1 MEIVTAAAG
10 VIGKAMAKPATDAA
24 LRKEAVIR
32 ALKAVRLDPKVPP
45 QDFGS
50 LYAYTLIEYCTG
62 RGPSVLAFFRDEFV
76 LDAFRRSFADGDF
89 RRLRDEAAH
98 AVERN
103 RESHEF
109 GHLEYAFED
118 HLDGFIKAFHTLVDR
133 SRAPHETRLEQKVD
147 ALLQTVGRT
156 RAQEETHRAR
166 TDPKR
171 AGLSPAQ
178 RLMRDAQAWF
188 TAVGYEIRRS
198 FETPDGSAALL
209 VDIPQRHPGRFDRT
223 VVLCVEGELVPHH
236 MHTLHE
242 LVTSHQASEGWGLA
256 RLRVSQAA
264 RRRAADSSDV
274 LFCYSFDELVDLEAD
289 FEPYITWVEE
299 EVRRRG
305 IDTRYVPV
313 SCSKDEIDPSTQRR
327 LDTSIYRWQDGG
339 LDDYVASWLQEPA
352 KRHLSV
358 LGEFGMGKSWFA
370 LHLAGEMAR
379 GWRDAKRKGVPR
391 PRIPL
396 LIPLRDYAKQ
406 TTVQGLLSEFFFNK
420 HKINL
425 RNSDVLQVLNGMGRL
440 LLIFDGFDEMA
451 ARVDRSTIV
460 NNFWELAGAA
470 AQPGAKVLL
479 SSRKEHFRDAQEA
492 RDLFSAKVSVS
503 ARTAGLQEGPAFDI
517 VELIRFDDEQIKR
530 MLAHDLSEE
539 QVERVM
545 EHDDVRELMGR
556 PGMSGLVVEALPEI
570 ERGADVDLARV
581 YLYAIRRK
589 LDRDMSEE
597 RTFTSRADKLF
608 FLCEVAWEMLD
619 SNRLSLNYRDF
630 PDRLRSC
637 FGPAVQSAKDLDY
650 WEQDMRNQGML
661 VRNAEGDYGPSHKSL
676 LEFLVAY
683 KFAGELG
690 LLSGDF
696 LAMLPTSDTPDGDRE
711 WTWSRYFAERAADG
725 KLPALREFAAEPV
738 EALARTF
745 GALGGNEAV
754 LQFMASMVRE
764 RADHADRL
772 LNLARATT
780 RIEAGSLAAQC
791 LHLMVRTGNSLE
803 NARIGAVN
811 LTGFNPW
818 PARDGVSLAG
828 ADLRG
833 ASLEGAYLRGVG
845 LSGADLTGARLGN
858 DELLESGQLWESG
871 LIHPSG
877 AVVLQLDGGQVLHWP
892 EGRVD
897 VPPHHLTV
905 DESVSSAALSQWD
918 STAWWCGGRRN
929 GRIVNVATGDVIGTT
944 AAGLYG
950 NIARWQGR
958 WALVE
963 IDFVAWHATLTDCQT
978 QELVEQVPLPPGSWK
993 QAHFVFTGAS
1003 GLSAVLLGESG
1014 IYAGVADGNGKDLW
1028 RTLVREEKHL
1038 PGNVMGINSLG
1049 GAAMVGFDGQLNL
1062 VLDPSAPACLCD
1074 VRGLPAPELPFD
1086 DFATILAFRAMSG
1099 MAAAA
1104 VGRDLVAWRLGAYE
1118 KEPAWSIRQPSRVAK
1133 LLASPDGERLAVI
1146 SAIGELSVCD
1156 FRTGQVLS
1164 RTMLSNRLNGTRFS
1178 RDCGLDHDI
1187 LDAVVRAGGVIVDEP

>member
-10 VIGKAMAKPATDAA
+10 VIGKAVAKPATDAA

-89 RRLRDEAAH
+89 SRLRDEAAH

-103 RESHEF
+103 RETHEF
-109 GHLEYAFED
+109 GHLDHAFED
-118 HLDGFIKAFHTLVDR
+118 HLDGFITAFHTLVDR

-156 RAQEETHRAR
+156 RDQEETHRAR
-166 TDPKR
+166 TDPER

-178 RLMRDAQAWF
+178 RLMRDAHAWF

-198 FETPDGSAALL
+198 FEAPDGSAALL

-503 ARTAGLQEGPAFDI
+503 ARTAGLREGPAFDI

-530 MLAHDLSEE
+530 MLAHDLSED

-696 LAMLPTSDTPDGDRE
+696 LAMLPTSDTPDDDRE
-711 WTWSRYFAERAADG
+711 WTWSRYFAARTADG

-745 GALGGNEAV
+745 GALGRNETV
-754 LQFMASMVRE
+754 VQFMASMVRE
-764 RADHADRL
+764 RADYADRL
-772 LNLARATT
+772 LDLTRATT
-780 RIEAGSLAAQC
+780 GIKVGGLAAQC
-791 LHLMVRTGNSLE
+791 LHLMVRAGNSLE
-803 NARIGAVN
+803 NTLIGAVN
-811 LTGFNPW
+811 LTGFGPW
-818 PARDGVSLAG
+818 PAQYAVSLAG

-833 ASLEGAYLRGVG
+833 ADLEGAYLRGVG

-858 DELLESGQLWESG
+858 EELLESGQFRDSG

-877 AVVLQLDGGQVLHWP
+877 AVVLQVGGGQVLHWP
-892 EGRVD
+892 GGRVD
-897 VPPHHLTV
+897 APPQHLAV
-905 DESVSSAALSQWD
+905 DESISSAALSQWD
-918 STAWWCGGRRN
+918 ATAWWCGDSRN
-929 GRIVNVATGDVIGTT
+929 GRIVNAATGDVIGTT
-944 AAGLYG
+944 TGLHG
-950 NIARWQGR
+950 HIARWQDR
-958 WALVE
+958 WVLVE
-963 IDFVAWHATLTDCQT
+963 MNLAAWHATLTDCRT
-978 QELVEQVPLPPGSWK
+978 QQPVERVPLPPGTWDRGY
-993 QAHFVFTGAS
+993 FVFTGAA

-1014 IYAGVADGNGKDLW
+1014 IYAAVADGNGKELW
-1028 RTLVREEKHL
+1028 RTLVRDEE
-1038 PGNVMGINSLG
+1038 PPQATAVGINALG
-1049 GAAMVGFDGQLNL
+1049 GAAMVEFDGQLNL
-1062 VLDPSAPACLCD
+1062 VLDPSVPACLYD
-1074 VRGLPAPELPFD
+1074 ARGLPAPELPFGD
-1086 DFATILAFRAMSG
+1086 ARTTLAFRATSG

-1104 VGRDLVAWRLGAYE
+1104 TGRDLVAWRLGAHE
-1118 KEPAWSIRQPSRVAK
+1118 KEPAWSIRQPARIVK

-1146 SAIGELSVCD
+1146 TAIGELSVCD
-1156 FRTGQVLS
+1156 FHTGQVLS
-1164 RTMLSNRLNGTRFS
+1164 RTMISRRLNGTRFS

-1187 LDAVVRAGGVIVDEP
+1187 LDAIVRAGGVIVD